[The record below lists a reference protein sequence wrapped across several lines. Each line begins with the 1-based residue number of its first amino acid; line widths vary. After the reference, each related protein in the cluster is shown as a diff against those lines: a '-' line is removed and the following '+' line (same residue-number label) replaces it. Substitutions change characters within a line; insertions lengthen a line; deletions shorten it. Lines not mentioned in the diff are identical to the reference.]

1 MKIVPKKFKVHS
13 LTGRIT
19 PEMMRLAFK
28 AVRRNRGAAG
38 LDKVSIKM
46 FEANLDQNLDALMK
60 DLKSRTYQP
69 IPLKR
74 AYIPKG
80 KGTPLDGQS
89 FWGPPGAI
97 KTHAGKYREL
107 TLLRKRGGGG
117 ETLPLTHWCQISDIR
132 YQISGI
138 RYQVSGK
145 SLAAFSLFIKLNNK
159 YLCLL

>member
-1 MKIVPKKFKVHS
+1 VAFPSVTLSFGESAVKIVPKKFKVHS

-28 AVRRNRGAAG
+28 AVRRNRGATG

-60 DLKSRTYQP
+60 GLKSRTYQP

-80 KGTPLDGQS
+80 KGQLRPVGIPPRFVAGSHRKWLD
-89 FWGPPGAI
+89 
-97 KTHAGKYREL
+97 T
-107 TLLRKRGGGG
+107 
-117 ETLPLTHWCQISDIR
+117 
-132 YQISGI
+132 
-138 RYQVSGK
+138 
-145 SLAAFSLFIKLNNK
+145 
-159 YLCLL
+159 